1 MFSITVSLHS
11 NNIDIDARW
20 IQNGITVAGGNGRGN
35 GLNQLTSPVGLYVD
49 DDQTIYASDYEHHRI
64 MKWKY
69 GATSGQIVAGGN
81 GVGNRNNQLN
91 GPTDLIID
99 KKSDCLLICD
109 SGNRRVMR
117 WPRRNGTIGEIIIA
131 GIRCSGLT
139 MDNNE
144 YLYVSDY
151 EKHEVRRWRLG
162 DTHGTVV
169 AGGNGQGYRLDQ
181 LNVPTRVF
189 VDHDYSVYVSD
200 SGNHRV
206 MKWIKDA
213 KEGIVVAGGQNQ
225 GDSLTQLSQ
234 PQGVIVDRFSTVYVS
249 DWNNHRIMRWVK
261 GATKGCIVVGKNGK
275 SKQANQLDYPVSL
288 SFDQQN
294 NLYIADR
301 NNNRVQKF
309 EIESS

>member
-11 NNIDIDARW
+11 NNIAIDARW

-64 MKWKY
+64 MEWKY
-69 GATSGQIVAGGN
+69 GAISGQIVAGGN
-81 GVGNRNNQLN
+81 GVGNRNDQLN

-109 SGNRRVMR
+109 SGNRRIVR

-131 GIRCSGLT
+131 GIRCSGLA

-189 VDHDYSVYVSD
+189 VDHDHSVYVSD